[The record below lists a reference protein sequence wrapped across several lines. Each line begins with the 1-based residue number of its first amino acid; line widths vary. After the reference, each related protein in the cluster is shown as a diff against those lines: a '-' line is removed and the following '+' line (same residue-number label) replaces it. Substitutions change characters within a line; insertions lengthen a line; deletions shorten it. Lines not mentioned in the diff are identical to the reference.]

1 MNKKKI
7 ERRNIMKNS
16 DNTLPATVYDE
27 TNGLTYDL
35 VGDYYYPR
43 LAVPEEPEGDIGR
56 FGRMRKRF
64 LKEHRKGVFA
74 ELLLTGT
81 LHYYLVEVNN
91 DALTM
96 IERITDQLA
105 RAEGVTED
113 LKARD
118 QLEWIRAMN
127 SCRARA
133 EEIAVRELI
142 LS

>member
-1 MNKKKI
+1 
-7 ERRNIMKNS
+7 MKNS

-43 LAVPEEPEGDIGR
+43 LTVPEEPEGDIGR

-105 RAEGVTED
+105 KAEGVTED
-113 LKARD
+113 LNARD

>member
-1 MNKKKI
+1 
-7 ERRNIMKNS
+7 MKNTE
-16 DNTLPATVYDE
+16 NTLPATVYDE
-27 TNGLTYDL
+27 SNGLTYDL

-96 IERITDQLA
+96 IERVTDELA
-105 RAEGVTED
+105 RAEGVTEE

>member
-1 MNKKKI
+1 
-7 ERRNIMKNS
+7 MKNS

-27 TNGLTYDL
+27 SNGLTYDL

-96 IERITDQLA
+96 IERITEQLA

-133 EEIAVRELI
+133 EEQVIHEI
-142 LS
+142 ICS

>member
-1 MNKKKI
+1 
-7 ERRNIMKNS
+7 MKNS

-43 LAVPEEPEGDIGR
+43 LAAPEEPEGDIGR

-96 IERITDQLA
+96 IERVTNQLA
-105 RAEGVTED
+105 RAEGVTEE

>member
-1 MNKKKI
+1 
-7 ERRNIMKNS
+7 MKNS

-27 TNGLTYDL
+27 SNGLTYDL

-43 LAVPEEPEGDIGR
+43 LTVPEGPEGDIGR

-105 RAEGVTED
+105 KAEVVTEE

-133 EEIAVRELI
+133 EEQVVHELVFV
-142 LS
+142 

>member
-1 MNKKKI
+1 
-7 ERRNIMKNS
+7 MKNS

-27 TNGLTYDL
+27 SNGLTYDL

-91 DALTM
+91 DALNM
-96 IERITDQLA
+96 IERVTDQLA
-105 RAEGVTED
+105 RAEGVTEE
-113 LKARD
+113 LKVRD

>member
-1 MNKKKI
+1 
-7 ERRNIMKNS
+7 MKNS

-27 TNGLTYDL
+27 SNGLTYDL

-105 RAEGVTED
+105 EAEGVTEE

>member
-1 MNKKKI
+1 
-7 ERRNIMKNS
+7 MKNS

-27 TNGLTYDL
+27 SNGLTYDL

-96 IERITDQLA
+96 IEHVTDQLA
-105 RAEGVTED
+105 KAEGVTED

>member
-1 MNKKKI
+1 
-7 ERRNIMKNS
+7 MKNS

-96 IERITDQLA
+96 IERITEQLA

-133 EEIAVRELI
+133 EEQVIQEI
-142 LS
+142 ICS

>member
-1 MNKKKI
+1 
-7 ERRNIMKNS
+7 MKNS

-35 VGDYYYPR
+35 VGDYYFPR

-74 ELLLTGT
+74 ELLLTNT

-96 IERITDQLA
+96 IKRVTDQLA
-105 RAEGVTED
+105 KAEGVTED

-133 EEIAVRELI
+133 EEQVVREIVLA
-142 LS
+142 

>member
-1 MNKKKI
+1 
-7 ERRNIMKNS
+7 MKNS

-27 TNGLTYDL
+27 SNGLTYDL

-74 ELLLTGT
+74 ELLLTNT

>member
-1 MNKKKI
+1 MLIVHIIQLKT
-7 ERRNIMKNS
+7 MKTAIYS
-16 DNTLPATVYDE
+16 GGFL
-27 TNGLTYDL
+27 LQKSF
-35 VGDYYYPR
+35 PR

-96 IERITDQLA
+96 IDRITDQLA
-105 RAEGVTED
+105 KAEGVTED

-133 EEIAVRELI
+133 EEQVMREIVLA
-142 LS
+142 

>member
-1 MNKKKI
+1 
-7 ERRNIMKNS
+7 MKNS

-43 LAVPEEPEGDIGR
+43 LAVPEEPEADIGR

-105 RAEGVTED
+105 AAEGVTED

>member
-1 MNKKKI
+1 
-7 ERRNIMKNS
+7 MKNS

-105 RAEGVTED
+105 RAEGVTEE

>member
-1 MNKKKI
+1 
-7 ERRNIMKNS
+7 MKNS

-91 DALTM
+91 DALNM
-96 IERITDQLA
+96 IERVTDQLA

>member
-1 MNKKKI
+1 
-7 ERRNIMKNS
+7 MKNS

-27 TNGLTYDL
+27 SNGLTYDL

-74 ELLLTGT
+74 ELLLTNT

-105 RAEGVTED
+105 KAEGVTEE

>member
-1 MNKKKI
+1 
-7 ERRNIMKNS
+7 MKNS

-74 ELLLTGT
+74 ELLLTNT

-96 IERITDQLA
+96 IERVTDQLA
-105 RAEGVTED
+105 KAEGATED